1 MGKKLFKKK
10 EWDLKTFDG
19 DILLNERADRRVLP
33 DVPDPDLMIRTS
45 GEFRLSNFLL
55 WELSYAEFYVTDTYW
70 PDFDREEFRKAIES
84 YSKRDRRFGGRK

>member
-33 DVPDPDLMIRTS
+33 DVPDPEGIRS
-45 GEFRLSNFLL
+45 Q
-55 WELSYAEFYVTDTYW
+55 
-70 PDFDREEFRKAIES
+70 FDRRGVSADNDSVESVILNRKSFRRSAAI
-84 YSKRDRRFGGRK
+84 YRKRVYRSVSRILQAWNA